1 MVCDLL
7 TTWVS
12 VLSQTI
18 DFTKQYDDICTY
30 TYIYIYIYTPR
41 SIQTWRI
48 ARLRGL
54 TFPSILFCLCAL
66 RAMALKNIFN
76 CIAQCAADL
85 AAHMT
90 LALRK
95 LRELR
100 SQALFGNEFMRFM
113 YRSKLISGP

>member
-1 MVCDLL
+1 MVCDICDDLGVCL
-7 TTWVS
+7 KPNHRFY
-12 VLSQTI
+12 QTVYI
-18 DFTKQYDDICTY
+18 
-30 TYIYIYIYTPR
+30 IYIYIYPR

-76 CIAQCAADL
+76 CVAQCAADL
-85 AAHMT
+85 AAHMN

-100 SQALFGNEFMRFM
+100 SQPLSRRESLRFM
-113 YRSKLISGP
+113 YKSKLISGP

>member
-1 MVCDLL
+1 M
-7 TTWVS
+7 
-12 VLSQTI
+12 
-18 DFTKQYDDICTY
+18 
-30 TYIYIYIYTPR
+30 YIYIHLYIHIYPAQHSNLAHCTA
-41 SIQTWRI
+41 
-48 ARLRGL
+48 ARV

-90 LALRK
+90 LALR
-95 LRELR
+95 ELR

-113 YRSKLISGP
+113 CRSKLISGP